1 MTSNKDKAFAL
12 FHEGKTASSP
22 EVKAL
27 GIKASTRYHYHSEW
41 KSLGKPK
48 HYPYKPKVSKPTTG
62 LHVTTPGGERIG
74 GIDETTHRFEAEE
87 EKPVEELAEE
97 LPEEELPK
105 DETEGTEETQEEAKP
120 EEEKVRLPLVTGEK
134 PKEGTISADV
144 VGLGIPISINISIK
158 TLALYQIAASA
169 SGNNLDI
176 GDFLDDCVADF
187 FRGRGLDLGLVKL
200 NMGVKENAR

>member
-12 FHEGKTASSP
+12 FHTGKTASSP

-27 GIKASTRYHYHSEW
+27 GLRASTRYHYHSEW

-48 HYPYKPKVSKPTTG
+48 HYPYKPKVSKPATG
-62 LHVTTPGGERIG
+62 LHVTTGSGERIG

-87 EKPVEELAEE
+87 TPIEESVEE
-97 LPEEELPK
+97 LPEELPAEEQPK
-105 DETEGTEETQEEAKP
+105 DEAEEQEETKTEGR
-120 EEEKVRLPLVTGEK
+120 VLPLVTGEK

-158 TLALYQIAASA
+158 TLALYQIATSA

-200 NMGVKENAR
+200 NMGVKENAG

>member
-12 FHEGKTASSP
+12 FHAGKVASSP

-41 KSLGKPK
+41 KSLGKPN

-74 GIDETTHRFEAEE
+74 GIDETTQHRFIAEQ
-87 EKPVEELAEE
+87 EE

-105 DETEGTEETQEEAKP
+105 EELPKDETEETEEAQEETKT
-120 EEEKVRLPLVTGEK
+120 EQEKVRLPIVTGEK

-158 TLALYQIAASA
+158 TLALYQIASSS

-176 GDFLDDCVADF
+176 GDFLDDCVADWF
-187 FRGRGLDLGLVKL
+187 KGRGLDLGLVRLKQEVR
-200 NMGVKENAR
+200 NDG

>member
-1 MTSNKDKAFAL
+1 MASNKNKAFVL
-12 FHEGKTASSP
+12 FRAGKGPSSP

-41 KSLGKPK
+41 KSLGRPD
-48 HYPYKPKVSKPTTG
+48 HYPYKPKVAKPTAG
-62 LHVTTPGGERIG
+62 LHVTTLGGERIG
-74 GIDETTHRFEAEE
+74 GIDETTRRFEAEE
-87 EKPVEELAEE
+87 EKPAEELAEE

-105 DETEGTEETQEEAKP
+105 DETEGIEETQEEAKT
-120 EEEKVRLPLVTGEK
+120 EGRVLPLVTGEK

-158 TLALYQIAASA
+158 TLALYQIAASS

-200 NMGVKENAR
+200 GGK

>member
-12 FHEGKTASSP
+12 FHAGKTASSL

-27 GIKASTRYHYHSEW
+27 GLKASTRYHYHSEW
-41 KSLGKPK
+41 KSLGKPD
-48 HYPYKPKVSKPTTG
+48 HYPYKPKVAKPAATG

-74 GIDETTHRFEAEE
+74 GVDEVTHRHEAEE
-87 EKPVEELAEE
+87 EKEEQPKEE
-97 LPEEELPK
+97 QGQEEQ
-105 DETEGTEETQEEAKP
+105 ETQETQEETKT
-120 EEEKVRLPLVTGEK
+120 ETGRVLPVVTGEK

-158 TLALYQIAASA
+158 TLALYQIASSS

-176 GDFLDDCVADF
+176 GDFLDDCVADWF
-187 FRGRGLDLGLVKL
+187 KGRGLDLGLVKL
-200 NMGVKENAR
+200 NKGV

>member
-12 FHEGKTASSP
+12 FHAGKTASSP

-27 GIKASTRYHYHSEW
+27 GLRASTRYHYYSEW

-48 HYPYKPKVSKPTTG
+48 HYPYKPKVSKPTAG
-62 LHVTTPGGERIG
+62 LHVTTGSGERIG
-74 GIDETTHRFEAEE
+74 GIDETTHHFEAEE
-87 EKPVEELAEE
+87 TPIEESVEE
-97 LPEEELPK
+97 LPEELPAEEQPK
-105 DETEGTEETQEEAKP
+105 DEAEEQEETKTEGR
-120 EEEKVRLPLVTGEK
+120 VLPLVTGEK

-200 NMGVKENAR
+200 NMGVKENAG